1 MIDMPDHVTEEQG
14 NRASW
19 MWPLVA
25 LVGIALSV
33 VAGMASYG
41 YTTAQAEKRFADVV
55 DYVATQ
61 SLSYDAFNSAYATK
75 NLIRVMEIADEAARD
90 MERDGSADG
99 ATLEQYTDQFNVS
112 ALIVMD
118 ASGNLVA
125 ESSTDEVSYEA
136 LAAYL
141 KETPVLEVAV
151 YPLKSYTARI
161 TLADDS
167 VADIGCVAR
176 QDGDGIV
183 VAVRHQ
189 SAKAVTSNTLKLQSL
204 LDGYETIDDGDIV
217 IENDGKV
224 VATNVV
230 EPTILGVFD
239 LPATDAIIVDGIKER
254 CLAGK
259 VQLVNADGEWYLGS
273 YGKAREFYVYT
284 YASAQSLFEVVAA
297 VVACVLVLYGGAIT
311 AVVLVRRRADRRR
324 LTDLLQ
330 QERDYGDKLAE
341 AAREASSANSAK
353 TEFLRRM
360 SHDLRTPING
370 IRGMVEVGDAHADDL
385 QKQTECRLKIWTAS
399 GLLLDLANE
408 ALDMSRL
415 ESGQVDLDL
424 VPANLVT
431 LNREVRDILE
441 RQAEERFV
449 TIICDKHDL
458 DHPYAR
464 VSVTHLKR
472 LLVNIAGNAVKYNRQ
487 GGYVRLVCREVE
499 PVDGVPVYEYM
510 IADNGIGMSEEFQ
523 QHLYEPFSRE
533 EQQVEGASSGTGL
546 GASIAKQLVELMG
559 GTMSFTSTLGQG
571 TTFTIRLPFEKCDRS
586 EVPQV
591 VRVNVD
597 DGGALQGLHVLLVE
611 DNDLNAEIAQFTL
624 DRAGA
629 IVTHAKD
636 GESAVETFAASAPY
650 EYDVVLMDIM
660 MPGIDGLEA
669 TRQIRALNREDA
681 TTTPII
687 AVSANAFADDR
698 RLSREAG
705 MNAHLS
711 KPVSSQE
718 LVEALAHIAADA
730 S

>member
-1 MIDMPDHVTEEQG
+1 MIDASDHTAQERGDRSAREWLIVV
-14 NRASW
+14 
-19 MWPLVA
+19 L
-25 LVGIALSV
+25 LGIALSI
-33 VAGMASYG
+33 VAGVTSYA
-41 YTTAQAEKRFADVV
+41 YTTAQAEQRFADVV

-75 NLIRVMEIADEAARD
+75 NLIRVMEIAGEAARD
-90 MERDGSADG
+90 MERDGSVDN
-99 ATLEQYTDQFNVS
+99 ATLEQYADQFNVT
-112 ALIVMD
+112 ALIVTD
-118 ASGNLVA
+118 ASGNLVS
-125 ESSTDEVSYEA
+125 ESSKDDVGYES
-136 LAAYL
+136 LAANL
-141 KETPVLEVAV
+141 KEAPVLEVAAH
-151 YPLKSYTARI
+151 PLKSYTARI

-176 QDGDGIV
+176 RDGEGIV

-189 SAKAVTSNTLKLQSL
+189 SAKAVASNTLKLQSL
-204 LDGYETIDDGDIV
+204 LDGYETIDSGNIV

-224 VATNVV
+224 VATNAV
-230 EPTILGVFD
+230 EPAVSGVFD
-239 LPATDAIIVDGIKER
+239 LPATDAIVVNGIKER

-259 VQLVNADGEWYLGS
+259 VRLVNDSGEWYLGTF
-273 YGKAREFYVYT
+273 GKARDFYVYT
-284 YASAQSLFEVVAA
+284 YAPAQRYFEVVAA
-297 VVACVLVLYGGAIT
+297 VVASVLALYGGVIAT
-311 AVVLVRRRADRRR
+311 VVLVRRRAESQRFA
-324 LTDLLQ
+324 DLLL
-330 QERDYGDKLAE
+330 QERDYGDKLAK

-370 IRGMVEVGDAHADDL
+370 IRGMVEVGNANADDL
-385 QKQTECRLKIWTAS
+385 QKQTECRSKIWTAS
-399 GLLLDLANE
+399 GPLLDLANE

-415 ESGQVDLDL
+415 ESGQVDLNL
-424 VPANLVT
+424 VPTDMVA
-431 LNREVRDILE
+431 LNREVCDILE
-441 RQAEERFV
+441 RQAEERLV
-449 TIICDKHDL
+449 TIICDQRTL

-472 LLVNIAGNAVKYNRQ
+472 LLLNIAGNAVKYNRQ
-487 GGYVRLVCREVE
+487 GGYVRLTCREVE
-499 PVDGVPVYEYM
+499 PVDGVPVYEYT

-559 GTMSFTSTLGQG
+559 GTMSFTSALGQG
-571 TTFTIRLPFEKCDRS
+571 TTFTICLPFEKCKSS
-586 EVPQV
+586 EIPQA
-591 VRVNVD
+591 VRVDAGDSDV
-597 DGGALQGLHVLLVE
+597 LQGLRVLLVE

-629 IVTHAKD
+629 VVTHVKD
-636 GESAVETFAASAPY
+636 GESAVETFAASALH

-669 TRQIRALNREDA
+669 TRQIRALDREDA
-681 TTTPII
+681 ATTPII

-711 KPVSSQE
+711 KPVSSQD

>member
-1 MIDMPDHVTEEQG
+1 MIDAPDHTAQERGDHLAQVWLLAT
-14 NRASW
+14 
-19 MWPLVA
+19 L
-25 LVGIALSV
+25 LGIALSV
-33 VAGMASYG
+33 VAGMMSYG
-41 YTTAQAEKRFADVV
+41 YTTAQAEQRFADVV

-61 SLSYDAFNSAYATK
+61 SLSYDAFNNAYATK
-75 NLIRVMEIADEAARD
+75 NLIRVMEIAGEAARNI
-90 MERDGSADG
+90 ERDGSVDN
-99 ATLEQYTDQFNVS
+99 ATLEQYADQFNVT
-112 ALIVMD
+112 ALIVTD
-118 ASGNLVA
+118 ASGNLVS
-125 ESSTDEVSYEA
+125 ESSTDNVSYES
-136 LAAYL
+136 LAANL
-141 KETPVLEVAV
+141 KETPVLEVAAH
-151 YPLKSYTARI
+151 PLKSYTARI

-176 QDGDGIV
+176 RDGEGIV

-189 SAKAVTSNTLKLQSL
+189 SAKAVASNTLKLQSL
-204 LDGYETIDDGDIV
+204 LGGYETIDSGNIV

-224 VATNVV
+224 VATNAV
-230 EPTILGVFD
+230 EPTTSGAFV
-239 LPATDAIIVDGIKER
+239 LPVTDATIVDGIKER

-259 VQLVNADGEWYLGS
+259 VRLVNANGEWYLGTF
-273 YGKAREFYVYT
+273 GKARQFYVYT
-284 YASAQSLFEVVAA
+284 YTSARRYFETVAVVVAS
-297 VVACVLVLYGGAIT
+297 VLVLYGGAIAAT
-311 AVVLVRRRADRRR
+311 ALVRRHAERQR
-324 LTDLLQ
+324 LTDLLL
-330 QERDYGDKLAE
+330 QERDYGDKLAK

-370 IRGMVEVGDAHADDL
+370 IRGMVEVGNANADDL
-385 QKQTECRLKIWTAS
+385 QKQTECRSKIWTAS

-415 ESGQVDLDL
+415 ESGQVDLNL
-424 VPANLVT
+424 VPTNLVA
-431 LNREVRDILE
+431 LNREVSDILE
-441 RQAEERFV
+441 RQAEERLV
-449 TIICDKHDL
+449 TIICDQQTL

-472 LLVNIAGNAVKYNRQ
+472 LLVNIAGNAVKYNRR
-487 GGYVRLVCREVE
+487 GGYVRLACREVE
-499 PVDGVPVYEYM
+499 PVDGVPIYEYT

-571 TTFTIRLPFEKCDRS
+571 TTFTIRLPFEGCKQS
-586 EVPQV
+586 EIPQTV
-591 VRVNVD
+591 SVD
-597 DGGALQGLHVLLVE
+597 AGDNDTLQGLRVLLVE

-629 IVTHAKD
+629 VVTHVKD
-636 GESAVETFAASAPY
+636 GESAVETFAASASH

-669 TRQIRALNREDA
+669 TRQIRALDREDA
-681 TTTPII
+681 ATTPII

-718 LVEALAHIAADA
+718 LIEALARIAAAA

>member
-1 MIDMPDHVTEEQG
+1 MIDAPDHTTEKRG
-14 NRASW
+14 DRS
-19 MWPLVA
+19 A
-25 LVGIALSV
+25 LAWLLAALLGIALSAA
-33 VAGMASYG
+33 AGMTSYG
-41 YTTAQAEKRFADVV
+41 YTTAQAEQRFSDVV

-75 NLIRVMEIADEAARD
+75 NLIRVMEIAGEVARD
-90 MERDGSADG
+90 MERDASADN
-99 ATLEQYTDQFNVS
+99 ATLEQYADQFNVT
-112 ALIVMD
+112 ALIVTD
-118 ASGNLVA
+118 ASGNLVS
-125 ESSTDEVSYEA
+125 ESSTDNVSYES
-136 LAAYL
+136 LAANL
-141 KETPVLEVAV
+141 KETPVLEVAAH
-151 YPLKSYTARI
+151 PLKSYTARI

-176 QDGDGIV
+176 RDGEGIV

-189 SAKAVTSNTLKLQSL
+189 SAKAVASNTLKLQSL
-204 LDGYETIDDGDIV
+204 LDGYETIDSGNIV

-224 VATNVV
+224 VATNAV
-230 EPTILGVFD
+230 EPAVSGVFD
-239 LPATDAIIVDGIKER
+239 LPATDAIVVNGIKER

-259 VQLVNADGEWYLGS
+259 VRLVNDSGEWYLGTF
-273 YGKAREFYVYT
+273 GKARDFYVYT
-284 YASAQSLFEVVAA
+284 YAPAQRYFEVVAA
-297 VVACVLVLYGGAIT
+297 VVASVLALYGGVIAT
-311 AVVLVRRRADRRR
+311 VVLVRRRAESQRFA
-324 LTDLLQ
+324 DLLL
-330 QERDYGDKLAE
+330 QERDYGDKLAK

-370 IRGMVEVGDAHADDL
+370 IRGMVEVGNANADDL
-385 QKQTECRLKIWTAS
+385 QKQTECRSKIWTAS

-415 ESGQVDLDL
+415 ESGQVDLNL
-424 VPANLVT
+424 VPTDMVA
-431 LNREVRDILE
+431 LNREVCDILE
-441 RQAEERFV
+441 RQAEERLV
-449 TIICDKHDL
+449 TIICDQRTL

-472 LLVNIAGNAVKYNRQ
+472 LLLNIAGNAVKYNRQ
-487 GGYVRLVCREVE
+487 GGYVRLTCREVE
-499 PVDGVPVYEYM
+499 PVDGVPVYEYT

-559 GTMSFTSTLGQG
+559 GTMSFTSALGRG
-571 TTFTIRLPFEKCDRS
+571 TTFTICLPFEKCKSS
-586 EVPQV
+586 EIPQA
-591 VRVNVD
+591 VRVDAGDSDVI
-597 DGGALQGLHVLLVE
+597 QGLRVLLVE

-629 IVTHAKD
+629 VVTHVKD
-636 GESAVETFAASAPY
+636 GESAVETFAASAPHD
-650 EYDVVLMDIM
+650 YDVVLMDIM

-669 TRQIRALNREDA
+669 TRQIRALDREDA
-681 TTTPII
+681 ATTPII

-711 KPVSSQE
+711 KPVSSQD

>member
-1 MIDMPDHVTEEQG
+1 MIDAPDHTTEKRG
-14 NRASW
+14 DRS
-19 MWPLVA
+19 A
-25 LVGIALSV
+25 LAWLLAALLGIALSAA
-33 VAGMASYG
+33 AGMTSYG
-41 YTTAQAEKRFADVV
+41 YTTAQAEQRFSDVA

-75 NLIRVMEIADEAARD
+75 NLIRVMEIAGEVARD
-90 MERDGSADG
+90 MERDGSVDN
-99 ATLEQYTDQFNVS
+99 ATLEQYADQFNVT
-112 ALIVMD
+112 ALIVTD
-118 ASGNLVA
+118 ASGNLVS
-125 ESSTDEVSYEA
+125 ESSKDDVGYES
-136 LAAYL
+136 LAANL
-141 KETPVLEVAV
+141 KEAPVLEVAAH
-151 YPLKSYTARI
+151 PLKSYTARI

-176 QDGDGIV
+176 RDGEGIV

-189 SAKAVTSNTLKLQSL
+189 SAKAVASNTLKLQSL
-204 LDGYETIDDGDIV
+204 LDGYETIDSGNIV

-224 VATNVV
+224 VATNAV
-230 EPTILGVFD
+230 EPTTSGAFV
-239 LPATDAIIVDGIKER
+239 LPATDTTIVDGIKER

-259 VQLVNADGEWYLGS
+259 VSLVNANGEWYLGTF
-273 YGKAREFYVYT
+273 GKARQFYVYT
-284 YASAQSLFEVVAA
+284 YTSARRYFETVAVVVAS
-297 VVACVLVLYGGAIT
+297 VLVLYGGAIAAT
-311 AVVLVRRRADRRR
+311 ALARRSAERQRFA
-324 LTDLLQ
+324 DLLL
-330 QERDYGDKLAE
+330 QERDYGDKLAK
-341 AAREASSANSAK
+341 AVREASSANSAK

-370 IRGMVEVGDAHADDL
+370 IRGMVEVGNANADDL
-385 QKQTECRLKIWTAS
+385 QKQTECRSKIWTAS

-415 ESGQVDLDL
+415 ESGQVDLNL
-424 VPANLVT
+424 VPTDMVA
-431 LNREVRDILE
+431 LNREVCDILE
-441 RQAEERFV
+441 RQAEERLV
-449 TIICDKHDL
+449 TIICDQRTL

-472 LLVNIAGNAVKYNRQ
+472 LLLNIAGNAVKYNRQ
-487 GGYVRLVCREVE
+487 GGYVRLTCREVE
-499 PVDGVPVYEYM
+499 PVDGVPVYEYT

-559 GTMSFTSTLGQG
+559 GTMSFTSALGQG
-571 TTFTIRLPFEKCDRS
+571 TTFTICLPFEKCKSS
-586 EVPQV
+586 EIPQA
-591 VRVNVD
+591 VRVDAGDSDV
-597 DGGALQGLHVLLVE
+597 LQGLRVLLVE

-629 IVTHAKD
+629 VVTHVKD
-636 GESAVETFAASAPY
+636 GESAVETFAASALH

-669 TRQIRALNREDA
+669 TRQIRALDREDA
-681 TTTPII
+681 ATTPII

-705 MNAHLS
+705 MNVHLS
-711 KPVSSQE
+711 KPVSSQD

>member
-1 MIDMPDHVTEEQG
+1 MIDAPDHTTEKWG
-14 NRASW
+14 DRS
-19 MWPLVA
+19 A
-25 LVGIALSV
+25 LAWLLAALLGIALSAA
-33 VAGMASYG
+33 AGMTSYG
-41 YTTAQAEKRFADVV
+41 YTTAQAEQRFSDVV

-75 NLIRVMEIADEAARD
+75 NLIRVMEIAGEAARD
-90 MERDGSADG
+90 MERDGSVDN
-99 ATLEQYTDQFNVS
+99 ATLEQYADQFNVT
-112 ALIVMD
+112 ALIVTD
-118 ASGNLVA
+118 ASGNLVS
-125 ESSTDEVSYEA
+125 ESSKDDVGYES
-136 LAAYL
+136 LAANL
-141 KETPVLEVAV
+141 KEAPVLEVAAH
-151 YPLKSYTARI
+151 PLKSYTARI

-176 QDGDGIV
+176 PDGEGIV

-189 SAKAVTSNTLKLQSL
+189 SAKAVASNTLKLQSL
-204 LDGYETIDDGDIV
+204 LDGYETIDSGNIV

-224 VATNVV
+224 VATNAV
-230 EPTILGVFD
+230 EPAVSGVFD
-239 LPATDAIIVDGIKER
+239 LPATDAIVVNGIKER

-259 VQLVNADGEWYLGS
+259 VRLVNDSGEWYLGTF
-273 YGKAREFYVYT
+273 GKARDFYVYT
-284 YASAQSLFEVVAA
+284 YAPAQRYFEVVAA
-297 VVACVLVLYGGAIT
+297 VVASVLALYGGVIAT
-311 AVVLVRRRADRRR
+311 VVLVRRRAESQRFA
-324 LTDLLQ
+324 DLLL
-330 QERDYGDKLAE
+330 QERDYGDKLAK

-370 IRGMVEVGDAHADDL
+370 IRGMVEVGNANADDL
-385 QKQTECRLKIWTAS
+385 QKQTECRSKIWTAS

-415 ESGQVDLDL
+415 ESGQVDLNL
-424 VPANLVT
+424 VPTDMVA
-431 LNREVRDILE
+431 LNREVCDILE
-441 RQAEERFV
+441 RQAEERLV
-449 TIICDKHDL
+449 TIICDQRTL

-472 LLVNIAGNAVKYNRQ
+472 LLLNIAGNAVKYNRQ
-487 GGYVRLVCREVE
+487 GGYVRLTCREVE
-499 PVDGVPVYEYM
+499 PVDGVPVYEYT

-559 GTMSFTSTLGQG
+559 GTMSFTSALGQG
-571 TTFTIRLPFEKCDRS
+571 TTFTICLPFEKCKSS
-586 EVPQV
+586 EIPQA
-591 VRVNVD
+591 VRVDAGDSDV
-597 DGGALQGLHVLLVE
+597 LQGLRVLLVE

-629 IVTHAKD
+629 VVTHVKD
-636 GESAVETFAASAPY
+636 GESAVETFAASALH

-669 TRQIRALNREDA
+669 TRQIRALDREDA
-681 TTTPII
+681 ATTPII

-711 KPVSSQE
+711 KPVSSQD

>member
-1 MIDMPDHVTEEQG
+1 MIDASDHTVQERGDRSARE
-14 NRASW
+14 W
-19 MWPLVA
+19 LIVV
-25 LVGIALSV
+25 LLGIALSI
-33 VAGMASYG
+33 VAGVTSYA
-41 YTTAQAEKRFADVV
+41 YTTAQAEQRFADVV

-75 NLIRVMEIADEAARD
+75 NLIRVMEIAGEAARD
-90 MERDGSADG
+90 MERDGSVDN
-99 ATLEQYTDQFNVS
+99 ATLEQYADQFNVT
-112 ALIVMD
+112 ALIVTD
-118 ASGNLVA
+118 ASGNLVS
-125 ESSTDEVSYEA
+125 ESSKDDVGYES
-136 LAAYL
+136 LAANL
-141 KETPVLEVAV
+141 KEAPVLEVAAH
-151 YPLKSYTARI
+151 PLKSYTARI

-176 QDGDGIV
+176 RDGEGIV

-189 SAKAVTSNTLKLQSL
+189 SAKAVASNTLKLQRL
-204 LDGYETIDDGDIV
+204 LDGYETIDRGNIG

-224 VATNVV
+224 VATNAV
-230 EPTILGVFD
+230 EPAVSGVFD
-239 LPATDAIIVDGIKER
+239 LPATDAIVVNGIKER

-259 VQLVNADGEWYLGS
+259 VRLVNDSGEWYLGTF
-273 YGKAREFYVYT
+273 GKARDFYVYT
-284 YASAQSLFEVVAA
+284 YAPAQRYFEVVAA
-297 VVACVLVLYGGAIT
+297 VVASVLALYGGVIAT
-311 AVVLVRRRADRRR
+311 VVLVRRRAESQRFA
-324 LTDLLQ
+324 DLLL
-330 QERDYGDKLAE
+330 QERDYGDKLAK

-370 IRGMVEVGDAHADDL
+370 IRGMVEVGNANADDL
-385 QKQTECRLKIWTAS
+385 QKQTECRSKIWTAS

-415 ESGQVDLDL
+415 ESGQVDLNL
-424 VPANLVT
+424 VPTDMVA
-431 LNREVRDILE
+431 LNREVCDILE
-441 RQAEERFV
+441 RQAEERLV
-449 TIICDKHDL
+449 TIICDQRTL

-472 LLVNIAGNAVKYNRQ
+472 LLLNIAGNAVKYNRQ
-487 GGYVRLVCREVE
+487 GGYVRLTCREVE
-499 PVDGVPVYEYM
+499 PVDGVPVYEYT

-559 GTMSFTSTLGQG
+559 GTMSFTSALGRG
-571 TTFTIRLPFEKCDRS
+571 TTFTICLPFEKCKSS
-586 EVPQV
+586 EIPQA
-591 VRVNVD
+591 VRVDAGDSDV
-597 DGGALQGLHVLLVE
+597 LQGLRVLLVE

-629 IVTHAKD
+629 VVTHVKD
-636 GESAVETFAASAPY
+636 GESAVETFAASAPH

-669 TRQIRALNREDA
+669 TRQIRALDREDA
-681 TTTPII
+681 ATTPII

-711 KPVSSQE
+711 KPVSSQD

>member
-1 MIDMPDHVTEEQG
+1 MIDAPDHTTEKRG
-14 NRASW
+14 DRS
-19 MWPLVA
+19 A
-25 LVGIALSV
+25 LAWLLAALLGIALSAA
-33 VAGMASYG
+33 AGMTSYG
-41 YTTAQAEKRFADVV
+41 YTTAQAEQRFSDVV

-75 NLIRVMEIADEAARD
+75 NLIRVMEIAGEAARD
-90 MERDGSADG
+90 MERDGSVDN
-99 ATLEQYTDQFNVS
+99 ATLEQYADQFNVT
-112 ALIVMD
+112 ALIVTD
-118 ASGNLVA
+118 ASGNLVS
-125 ESSTDEVSYEA
+125 ESSKDDVGYES
-136 LAAYL
+136 LAAHL
-141 KETPVLEVAV
+141 KEAPVLEVAAH
-151 YPLKSYTARI
+151 PLKSYTARI

-176 QDGDGIV
+176 QDGEGIV

-189 SAKAVTSNTLKLQSL
+189 SAKAVASNTLKLQSL
-204 LDGYETIDDGDIV
+204 LDGYETIDSGSIV
-217 IENDGKV
+217 IENDGMV
-224 VATNVV
+224 VATNAV
-230 EPTILGVFD
+230 EPTISGVFD
-239 LPATDAIIVDGIKER
+239 LPATDAIVIDGIKER

-259 VQLVNADGEWYLGS
+259 VRLVNDSGEWYLGTF
-273 YGKAREFYVYT
+273 GKARDFYVYT
-284 YASAQSLFEVVAA
+284 YAPAQRYFEVVAA
-297 VVACVLVLYGGAIT
+297 VVASVLALYGGVIAT
-311 AVVLVRRRADRRR
+311 VVLVRRRAESQRFA
-324 LTDLLQ
+324 DLLL
-330 QERDYGDKLAE
+330 QERDYGDKLAK

-370 IRGMVEVGDAHADDL
+370 IRGMVEVGNANADDL
-385 QKQTECRLKIWTAS
+385 QKQTECRSKIWTAS

-415 ESGQVDLDL
+415 ESGQVDLNL
-424 VPANLVT
+424 VPTDMVA
-431 LNREVRDILE
+431 LNREVCDILE
-441 RQAEERFV
+441 RQAEERLV
-449 TIICDKHDL
+449 TIICDQRTL

-472 LLVNIAGNAVKYNRQ
+472 LLLNIAGNAVKYNRQ
-487 GGYVRLVCREVE
+487 GGYVRLTCREVE
-499 PVDGVPVYEYM
+499 PVDGVPVYEYT

-559 GTMSFTSTLGQG
+559 GTMSFTSALGQG
-571 TTFTIRLPFEKCDRS
+571 TTFTICLPFEKCKSS
-586 EVPQV
+586 EIPQA
-591 VRVNVD
+591 VRVDAGDSDV
-597 DGGALQGLHVLLVE
+597 LQGLRVLLVE

-629 IVTHAKD
+629 VVTHVKD
-636 GESAVETFAASAPY
+636 GESAVETFAASALH

-669 TRQIRALNREDA
+669 TRQIRALDREDA
-681 TTTPII
+681 ATTPII

-711 KPVSSQE
+711 KPVSSQD

>member
-1 MIDMPDHVTEEQG
+1 MIDAPDHTAQERGDRSARV
-14 NRASW
+14 W
-19 MWPLVA
+19 LIVV
-25 LVGIALSV
+25 LLGIALSI
-33 VAGMASYG
+33 VAGVTSYA
-41 YTTAQAEKRFADVV
+41 YTTAQAEQRFADVV

-75 NLIRVMEIADEAARD
+75 NLIRVMEIAGEAARD
-90 MERDGSADG
+90 MERDGSADN
-99 ATLEQYTDQFNVS
+99 ATLEQYADQFNVT
-112 ALIVMD
+112 ALIVTD
-118 ASGNLVA
+118 ASGNLVS
-125 ESSTDEVSYEA
+125 ESSTDDVSYES
-136 LAAYL
+136 LATYL
-141 KETPVLEVAV
+141 KEAPVLEVAAH
-151 YPLKSYTARI
+151 PLKSYTARI

-176 QDGDGIV
+176 QDGEGIV

-189 SAKAVTSNTLKLQSL
+189 SAKTVASNTLKLQSL
-204 LDGYETIDDGDIV
+204 LDGYETIDSGSIV
-217 IENDGKV
+217 IENDGMV
-224 VATNVV
+224 VATNAV
-230 EPTILGVFD
+230 EPTISGVFD
-239 LPATDAIIVDGIKER
+239 LPVTDTTIVDGIKER

-259 VQLVNADGEWYLGS
+259 VSLVNASGEWYLGTF
-273 YGKAREFYVYT
+273 GKARQFYVYT
-284 YASAQSLFEVVAA
+284 YTSARRYFETVAVVVASM
-297 VVACVLVLYGGAIT
+297 LVLYGGAIAAT
-311 AVVLVRRRADRRR
+311 ALVRRHAERQR
-324 LTDLLQ
+324 LTDLLL
-330 QERDYGDKLAE
+330 QERDYGGKLAK

-370 IRGMVEVGDAHADDL
+370 IRGMVEVGNANADDL
-385 QKQTECRLKIWTAS
+385 QKQTECRSKIWTAS

-415 ESGQVDLDL
+415 ESGQVDLNL
-424 VPANLVT
+424 VPTNMVA
-431 LNREVRDILE
+431 LNREVCDILE
-441 RQAEERFV
+441 RQAEERLV
-449 TIICDKHDL
+449 TIVCDQRTL

-472 LLVNIAGNAVKYNRQ
+472 LLLNIAGNAVKYNRQ
-487 GGYVRLVCREVE
+487 GGYVRLTCREVE
-499 PVDGVPVYEYM
+499 PVDGVPIYEYT

-559 GTMSFTSTLGQG
+559 GTMSFASTLGQG
-571 TTFTIRLPFEKCDRS
+571 TTFTICLPFEKCKSS
-586 EVPQV
+586 EIPQA
-591 VRVNVD
+591 VRVDAGDSDV
-597 DGGALQGLHVLLVE
+597 LQGLRVLLVE

-629 IVTHAKD
+629 VVIHVKD
-636 GESAVETFAASAPY
+636 GESAVETFAASEPH

-669 TRQIRALNREDA
+669 TRQIRALDREDA
-681 TTTPII
+681 ATTPII

-711 KPVSSQE
+711 KPVSSQD
-718 LVEALAHIAADA
+718 LVEALAHIAAA

>member
-1 MIDMPDHVTEEQG
+1 MIDAPDHAAQERG
-14 NRASW
+14 NRSAGAW
-19 MWPLVA
+19 LLVA
-25 LVGIALSV
+25 LLGIALSV
-33 VAGMASYG
+33 VAGMMSYG
-41 YTTAQAEKRFADVV
+41 YMTAQAEQRFADVV

-61 SLSYDAFNSAYATK
+61 SLSYDAFNSAYTTK
-75 NLIRVMEIADEAARD
+75 NLIRVMEIAGEAARD
-90 MERDGSADG
+90 MERDGSVDSAM
-99 ATLEQYTDQFNVS
+99 LEQYADQFNVS
-112 ALIVMD
+112 ALIVTD
-118 ASGNLVA
+118 ASGNLVS
-125 ESSTDEVSYEA
+125 ESSTDGVGYES
-136 LAAYL
+136 LATYL
-141 KETPVLEVAV
+141 KEAPVLEVAA

-167 VADIGCVAR
+167 VADIGCVTR
-176 QDGDGIV
+176 QDDEGIV

-189 SAKAVTSNTLKLQSL
+189 SAKAVASNTLKLQSL
-204 LDGYETIDDGDIV
+204 LGGYETIDSGNIV
-217 IENDGKV
+217 IESDGKV
-224 VATNVV
+224 VATNAV
-230 EPTILGVFD
+230 EPTILGVFN
-239 LPATDAIIVDGIKER
+239 LPATDVFIVDGIKDR
-254 CLAGK
+254 CPAGK
-259 VQLVNADGEWYLGS
+259 VRLVNANGEWYLGTF
-273 YGKAREFYVYT
+273 GKARGFYVYT
-284 YASAQSLFEVVAA
+284 YASARRYFEVVAA
-297 VVACVLVLYGGAIT
+297 VAAGVLVLYSG
-311 AVVLVRRRADRRR
+311 VVATVVMVRRRADRRR

-330 QERDYGDKLAE
+330 QERDYGDKLAK

-370 IRGMVEVGDAHADDL
+370 IRGMVEVGDANADDL
-385 QKQTECRLKIWTAS
+385 QKQTECRSKIWTAS

-415 ESGQVDLDL
+415 ESGQVDLEL
-424 VPANLVT
+424 VPTNLAT
-431 LNREVRDILE
+431 LNHEVRDILE
-441 RQAEERFV
+441 RQAEERLV
-449 TIICDKHDL
+449 TIICDQQTL

-472 LLVNIAGNAVKYNRQ
+472 LLLNIAGNAVKYNRQ

-499 PVDGVPVYEYM
+499 PADGVLVYEYT

-523 QHLYEPFSRE
+523 QHLYEPFCRE

-546 GASIAKQLVELMG
+546 GAPIAKQLVELMG
-559 GTMSFTSTLGQG
+559 GTMSFTSVLGQG
-571 TTFTIRLPFEKCDRS
+571 TTFTIRLPFEKCKRS
-586 EVPQV
+586 EIPQA
-591 VRVNVD
+591 VRAD
-597 DGGALQGLHVLLVE
+597 AGDGDALQGLHVLLVE

-624 DRAGA
+624 SRAGA
-629 IVTHAKD
+629 VVTHAKD
-636 GESAVETFAASAPY
+636 GESAVEAFAASAPH

-669 TRQIRALNREDA
+669 TRRIRALDREDA
-681 TTTPII
+681 ATTPII

-705 MNAHLS
+705 MDAHLS

>member
-1 MIDMPDHVTEEQG
+1 MIDASDHTAQERGDRSAREWLIVV
-14 NRASW
+14 
-19 MWPLVA
+19 L
-25 LVGIALSV
+25 LGIALSAA
-33 VAGMASYG
+33 AGMTSYG
-41 YTTAQAEKRFADVV
+41 YTTAQAEQRFSDVV

-75 NLIRVMEIADEAARD
+75 NLIRVMEIAGEAARD
-90 MERDGSADG
+90 MERDGSVDN
-99 ATLEQYTDQFNVS
+99 ATLEQYADQFNVT
-112 ALIVMD
+112 ALIVTD
-118 ASGNLVA
+118 ASGNLVS
-125 ESSTDEVSYEA
+125 ESSTDNVSYES
-136 LAAYL
+136 LAANL
-141 KETPVLEVAV
+141 KEAPVLEVAAH
-151 YPLKSYTARI
+151 PLKSYTARI

-176 QDGDGIV
+176 PDGEGIV

-189 SAKAVTSNTLKLQSL
+189 SAKAVASNTLKLQSL
-204 LDGYETIDDGDIV
+204 LDGYETIDSGNIV

-224 VATNVV
+224 VATNAV
-230 EPTILGVFD
+230 EPAVSGVFD
-239 LPATDAIIVDGIKER
+239 LPATDAIVVNGIKER

-259 VQLVNADGEWYLGS
+259 VRLVNDSGEWYLGTF
-273 YGKAREFYVYT
+273 GKARDFYVYT
-284 YASAQSLFEVVAA
+284 YAPAQRYFEVVAA
-297 VVACVLVLYGGAIT
+297 VVASVLALYGGVIAT
-311 AVVLVRRRADRRR
+311 VVLVRRRAESQRFA
-324 LTDLLQ
+324 DLLL
-330 QERDYGDKLAE
+330 QERDYGDKLAK

-370 IRGMVEVGDAHADDL
+370 IRGMVEVGNANADDL
-385 QKQTECRLKIWTAS
+385 QKQTECRSKIWTAS

-415 ESGQVDLDL
+415 ESGQVDLNL
-424 VPANLVT
+424 VPTDMVA
-431 LNREVRDILE
+431 LNREVCDILE
-441 RQAEERFV
+441 RQAEERLV
-449 TIICDKHDL
+449 TIICDQRTL

-472 LLVNIAGNAVKYNRQ
+472 LLLNIAGNAVKYNRQ
-487 GGYVRLVCREVE
+487 GGYVRLTCREVE
-499 PVDGVPVYEYM
+499 PVDGVPVYEYT

-559 GTMSFTSTLGQG
+559 GTMSFTSALGQG
-571 TTFTIRLPFEKCDRS
+571 TTFTICLPFEKCKSS
-586 EVPQV
+586 EIPQA
-591 VRVNVD
+591 VRVDAGDSDV
-597 DGGALQGLHVLLVE
+597 LQGLRVLLVE

-629 IVTHAKD
+629 VVTHVKD
-636 GESAVETFAASAPY
+636 GESAVETFAASALH

-669 TRQIRALNREDA
+669 TRQIRALDREDA
-681 TTTPII
+681 ATTPII

-711 KPVSSQE
+711 KPVSSQD

>member
-1 MIDMPDHVTEEQG
+1 MIDTPDHTAQERGDRSARV
-14 NRASW
+14 W
-19 MWPLVA
+19 LIVV
-25 LVGIALSV
+25 LLGIALSI
-33 VAGMASYG
+33 VAGVMSYA
-41 YTTAQAEKRFADVV
+41 YTTAQAEQRFADVV

-75 NLIRVMEIADEAARD
+75 NLIRVMEIAGEAARD
-90 MERDGSADG
+90 MKRDGSVDN
-99 ATLEQYTDQFNVS
+99 ATLEQYADQFNVT
-112 ALIVMD
+112 ALIVTD
-118 ASGNLVA
+118 ASGNLVS
-125 ESSTDEVSYEA
+125 ESSTEDVVYESLVS
-136 LAAYL
+136 YL
-141 KETPVLEVAV
+141 KEAPVLEVAAH
-151 YPLKSYTARI
+151 PLKSYTARI

-176 QDGDGIV
+176 QDGEGIV

-189 SAKAVTSNTLKLQSL
+189 SAKAVASNTLKLQSL
-204 LDGYETIDDGDIV
+204 LDGYETIDSGSIV
-217 IENDGKV
+217 IENDGMV
-224 VATNVV
+224 VATNAV
-230 EPTILGVFD
+230 EPTISGVFD
-239 LPATDAIIVDGIKER
+239 LPATDAVVIDGIKER

-259 VQLVNADGEWYLGS
+259 VRLVNDSGEWYLGTF
-273 YGKAREFYVYT
+273 GKARDFYVYT
-284 YASAQSLFEVVAA
+284 YAPAQRYFEVVAA
-297 VVACVLVLYGGAIT
+297 VVASVLALYGGVIAT
-311 AVVLVRRRADRRR
+311 VVLARRSAERQR
-324 LTDLLQ
+324 LTDLLV
-330 QERDYGDKLAE
+330 QERDYGDKLVK

-370 IRGMVEVGDAHADDL
+370 IRGMVEVGNANADDL
-385 QKQTECRLKIWTAS
+385 QKQTECRSKIWTAS

-415 ESGQVDLDL
+415 ESGQVDLNL
-424 VPANLVT
+424 VPTDMVA
-431 LNREVRDILE
+431 LNREVCDILE
-441 RQAEERFV
+441 RQAEERLV
-449 TIICDKHDL
+449 TIICDQRTL

-472 LLVNIAGNAVKYNRQ
+472 LLLNIAGNAVKYNRQ
-487 GGYVRLVCREVE
+487 GGYVRLTCREVE
-499 PVDGVPVYEYM
+499 PVDGVPVYEYT

-523 QHLYEPFSRE
+523 QHLYEPFCRE

-559 GTMSFTSTLGQG
+559 GTMSFTSALGQG
-571 TTFTIRLPFEKCDRS
+571 TTFTICLPFEKCKSS
-586 EVPQV
+586 EIPKAVH
-591 VRVNVD
+591 VD
-597 DGGALQGLHVLLVE
+597 AGDSDVLQGLRVLLVE

-629 IVTHAKD
+629 VVTHVKD
-636 GESAVETFAASAPY
+636 GESAVGTFAASAPC

-669 TRQIRALNREDA
+669 TRQIRALDREDA
-681 TTTPII
+681 ATTPII

-718 LVEALAHIAADA
+718 LIEALAHIAADA